1 MPPRCFSK
9 GLIGMLDAL
18 NAFIAEYGELLL
30 EGTGE
35 TLLMLLIPTA
45 ISYIAGTVLGVVL
58 YLTAPG
64 SLRPLPALNAVLGW
78 VVNICRSFP
87 FIVLMVSIMPITRL
101 IMGTGSGILGTIPP
115 LVLSTTPFIAR
126 MVEQSLAEVPRESV
140 EAVEACGASVPRIV
154 FSALLPEA
162 LPSIVR
168 GVAVTLIAVLGYTAI
183 AGAVGAG
190 GLGDI
195 AIRYGYYRYQS
206 DVMIAAVI
214 ILVVIVQV
222 IQSVCDILARKVDH
236 RSV

>member
-1 MPPRCFSK
+1 
-9 GLIGMLDAL
+9 MLDAL
-18 NAFIAEYGELLL
+18 SAFLAEYGELLM
-30 EGTGE
+30 EGTGS
-35 TLLMLLIPTA
+35 TVVMVLVPTA
-45 ISYIAGTVLGVVL
+45 LSYIIGLALGVVL

-64 SLRPLPALNAVLGW
+64 SLRPLPVLNAVLGW
-78 VVNICRSFP
+78 VVNILRSFP
-87 FIVLMVSIMPITRL
+87 FIVLMVFIIPFTRL

-115 LVLSTTPFIAR
+115 LVLSASPFIAR
-126 MVEQSLAEVPRESV
+126 MIEQSLAEVPRESV

-168 GVAVTLIAVLGYTAI
+168 GVAVVLISVLGYTAI

-206 DVMIAAVI
+206 DVMLAAVI
-214 ILVVIVQV
+214 ILVVLVQI
-222 IQSVCDILARKVDH
+222 IQSACDILARKVDH
-236 RSV
+236 RSARS

>member
-1 MPPRCFSK
+1 
-9 GLIGMLDAL
+9 MLEFL
-18 NAFIAEYGELLL
+18 AEFLDTYGELLV
-30 EGTGE
+30 EGTVE
-35 TLLMLLIPTA
+35 TMIMLFVPTA
-45 ISYIAGTVLGVVL
+45 LSYVVGIALGVVL

-78 VVNICRSFP
+78 AVNICRSFP
-87 FIVLMVSIMPITRL
+87 FIVLMVSIIPITRL

-115 LVLSTTPFIAR
+115 LVLSTSPFIAR

-140 EAVEACGASVPRIV
+140 EAVEACGASTPRVV

-195 AIRYGYYRYQS
+195 AIRYGYYRYQG
-206 DVMIAAVI
+206 DVMVAAII
-214 ILVVIVQV
+214 ILVIIVQV
-222 IQSVCDILARKVDH
+222 IQSVCDIIARRVDH
-236 RSV
+236 RSQGTS